1 MVMYEIFTVG
11 ELQFELKNAL
21 TKCID
26 ASGSVIF
33 KYFLKTHSL
42 CEVVSDQAK
51 NNKRDNNRK
60 KKENEG
66 YSDKVLGSQNRSQ
79 RKLLPDIPY
88 SVNNAC
94 FCHGVFTYY
103 CLCMSSVE

>member
-11 ELQFELKNAL
+11 ELKFELA
-21 TKCID
+21 KCID

-33 KYFLKTHSL
+33 KYFLRTYSL

-51 NNKRDNNRK
+51 NNRRDNNRK
-60 KKENEG
+60 KKQKKTKE

-103 CLCMSSVE
+103 CLCTSSVE

>member
-42 CEVVSDQAK
+42 CEVISDQAK

-60 KKENEG
+60 KKR
-66 YSDKVLGSQNRSQ
+66 KRRIQ
-79 RKLLPDIPY
+79 R
-88 SVNNAC
+88 
-94 FCHGVFTYY
+94 
-103 CLCMSSVE
+103 

>member
-11 ELQFELKNAL
+11 ELKFEL
-21 TKCID
+21 TKYID

-33 KYFLKTHSL
+33 KYFLRTHSL
-42 CEVVSDQAK
+42 YEVVSDQAK

-60 KKENEG
+60 KTKKTKE

-79 RKLLPDIPY
+79 RKLLPDILY